1 MPTFRANVQYLIGL
15 NNSRKT
21 SVNVHRNTANNRP
34 NIPSWSISPNVYA
47 GTGYGPNDLDP
58 PVGNYVPPPSPPV
71 ANVLL
76 LDFGINSNEKIL
88 VEESIGLP
96 GFEEVPKRF
105 YIQEEGPPYQKYL
118 VDQHYGI
125 FIQTDFHTPITKTVT
140 ANNAAEARA
149 LFIATYGVNSLIDEP
164 QQI

>member
-21 SVNVHRNTANNRP
+21 TINVHRDTVINRA
-34 NIPSWSISPNVYA
+34 NIPNWSITPNVYA
-47 GTGYGPNDLDP
+47 KTGYSPEQLDP
-58 PVGNYVPPPSPPV
+58 PVGHYVPPPSPPI
-71 ANVLL
+71 ANVML
-76 LDFGINSNEKIL
+76 LDFGIDSDEKIL
-88 VEESIGLP
+88 LEDSIGLP
-96 GFEEVPKRF
+96 GFEESPKRY

-118 VDQHYGI
+118 VDQHYG
-125 FIQTDFHTPITKTVT
+125 FFVQPDLHSPITKTVT
-140 ANNAAEARA
+140 ANTVSEARA